1 MPMRLTPEYEPVQ
14 KLYLSFVQE
23 FFNSRFHYGRAICE
37 IIKSVQ
43 NHVAIEL
50 LIGTHDLEHFREECA
65 RYQVTLQNVTLNHD
79 TPGRGIMAE
88 YAPIFAGD
96 EQGKDI
102 GLVFRNPFLEN
113 SAELERFSRRLVAA
127 NGFRVLDMG
136 FEFSTAHLLV
146 NEEVVLLSDRLFKEE
161 DRDAKLSFLSDR
173 FPAQGFYVIPPLAGD
188 VTRDLDMYLW
198 PIAPKVWIVSEYPS
212 HTPQADSVQPALKT
226 LAAHGHTV
234 HRVPGLGPIVRD
246 DVNTVPNYAN
256 GAIINQAALV
266 PAYQLKEDDVAS
278 RILRDYGYEV
288 FPIDCSNVILSNAGV
303 HCMSRTV
310 PAGRGTYPKVLR
322 PQMPASHADAAL

>member
-1 MPMRLTPEYEPVQ
+1 MTMRLTPEYEPVQ

-23 FFNSRFHYGRAICE
+23 FFNERFHYGRAICE
-37 IIKSVQ
+37 IIKSAQ
-43 NHVAIEL
+43 THVAIEL
-50 LIGTHDLEHFREECA
+50 LIGLSDLPHFQEACA
-65 RYQVTLQNVTLNHD
+65 RYQVRLQNVTLNHD

-88 YAPIFAGD
+88 YAPIFARD
-96 EQGKDI
+96 EKGEDI

-127 NGFRVLDMG
+127 NGFQALDIG

-173 FPAQGFYVIPPLAGD
+173 FPAQAFHVVPPLAGD

-198 PIAPKVWIVSEYPS
+198 PIAPRVWLVSEYSS
-212 HTPQADSVQPALKT
+212 HTPQADSVEPALRV
-226 LAAHGHTV
+226 LAEYGHTV
-234 HRVPGLGPIVRD
+234 HRLPGLEPAICG

-256 GAIINQAALV
+256 GVIINQAALV
-266 PAYQLKEDDVAS
+266 PAYQLKEDEVVSA
-278 RILRDYGYEV
+278 ILRDYGYEV
-288 FPIDCSNVILSNAGV
+288 FPIDCSSVILSNAGV
-303 HCMSRTV
+303 HCMSKTV
-310 PAGRGTYPKVLR
+310 PAGGNSDVEQNP
-322 PQMPASHADAAL
+322 